1 MSEIQTAAIIL
12 AAGKGTRMKS
22 DLPKVLHPL
31 AGRPMIEYA
40 LDTVAALGVA
50 RTVVVVGAGMEAV
63 AQVVKEAV
71 AAGPAEVETVIQ
83 EPALGTGHAVL
94 AAKDALA
101 SFSGEALVLYADT
114 PLVTPATLATLLAA
128 RREAGAALAVLGF
141 RAHDPA
147 GYGRL
152 VAGPG
157 GALRAIV
164 EDIDATDE
172 EKLIT
177 LCNSGILAADK
188 QTLFELLGE
197 LGNDNAKAEY
207 YLTDVVAR
215 AVGRDLACT
224 LVEGDETEVL
234 GVNSRAQLAEAEFV
248 LQDRLREAA
257 MDGGA
262 TLSDPST
269 VYLSFDTR
277 LGRDVTVEP
286 NVFFGPGVTVGDH
299 AVIRAYSHLEG
310 VSVADG
316 ASVGPF
322 ARLRPGSRVGEGAR
336 IGNFVEIK
344 KADIEAGAKVNH
356 LAYVGDARVGEGAN
370 VGAGTITCNYDGF
383 GKWHTDIGK
392 GAFIGSNA
400 ALVAPVKIG
409 DGASV
414 GAGTVVVS
422 DVAADDLVV
431 GRPTLKKIKGGARR
445 SRERKGKKEGG

>member
-40 LDTVAALGVA
+40 LEAVAALGVA

-71 AAGPAEVETVIQ
+71 AAGPAEAETVVQ

-94 AAKDALA
+94 VAKDALA
-101 SFSGEALVLYADT
+101 SFSGQALVLYADT

-141 RAHDPA
+141 RTHDPA

-152 VAGPG
+152 VPGSG
-157 GALRAIV
+157 GALRRIV

-177 LCNSGILAADK
+177 LCNSGILAADTK
-188 QTLFELLGE
+188 ILFELLGA
-197 LGNDNAKAEY
+197 LGKDNAKAEY
-207 YLTDVVAR
+207 YLTDVVGLAVAR
-215 AVGRDLACT
+215 GLACAT
-224 LVEGDETEVL
+224 VEGDETEVL

-257 MDGGA
+257 LEGGA
-262 TLSDPST
+262 TLTDPST

-277 LGRDVTVEP
+277 LGRDVSVEP
-286 NVFFGPGVTVGDH
+286 NVFFGPGVSVGDK

-316 ASVGPF
+316 ASIGPF

-356 LAYVGDARVGEGAN
+356 LAYIGDARVGEGAN

-383 GKWHTDIGK
+383 EKWHTDIGK
-392 GAFIGSNA
+392 GVFIGSNT
-400 ALVAPVKIG
+400 ALVAPVKVG
-409 DGASV
+409 DGAII

-422 DVAADDLVV
+422 DVAADALVV
-431 GRPTLKKIKGGARR
+431 ARPPEKLVEGGARR
-445 SRERKGKKEGG
+445 FRERKDKSKGG